1 MAVAPRLEDP
11 PVTQKR
17 LGESRVQRKSG
28 GPEYLKTRAP
38 QTPRCQRSWGALCPQ
53 EVSEPSAGHHRSPGP
68 STARS
73 QGHSPSGTEA
83 KLTVL
88 SNWKTKSIRRL
99 WTSTALPAQTP
110 GCPHSPC
117 HRSTGDCPQNP
128 VSTSR
133 LVLKIVSTGYT
144 S

>member
-1 MAVAPRLEDP
+1 MDGGALHSWRNHQDGMMAVAPRLEDP
-11 PVTQKR
+11 
-17 LGESRVQRKSG
+17 
-28 GPEYLKTRAP
+28 
-38 QTPRCQRSWGALCPQ
+38 
-53 EVSEPSAGHHRSPGP
+53 
-68 STARS
+68 
-73 QGHSPSGTEA
+73 PSGTEA